1 MCAVMRWVILVC
13 LWSAVAY
20 DGAAQTI
27 WANGTQRGIELL
39 WLPPHD
45 GALPERYVIMRAAA
59 SSNRWSV
66 VGTTIRDTSSDSVV
80 ALLATEAAQPD
91 SNHRKRA
98 YERLDRLFFA
108 NPRAL
113 SRALGTYFHDTTTM
127 PLAEY
132 DYQIWSGPTLVAT
145 LYGAVSHQRTLPLP
159 PTWIRVRQRA
169 QCMELW
175 WQTDS
180 ARIVGIAGY
189 ALYRAREGESPI
201 RLVERPIS
209 IVGLEQDTL
218 ASAFLR
224 DCTPGVSGRLRYYV
238 AAVDVFGNEGRPSSV
253 ECLHRR
259 EIPSAPS
266 IHRAAIGN
274 QLALYVRGDRARI
287 RPLLRPSDAF
297 VWHMPQW
304 QWQDSLLLV
313 AVPERRA
320 DAIAVTITSGTDS
333 LTSWIG
339 IPTVMPLFDTT
350 APERPAFAEL
360 QHDGAHVR
368 IRWSA
373 AMAEDIAGYIL
384 ERILSG
390 DTSWCFISGT
400 SYQDTVTGNQQY
412 RIRAVDAHGNTSAVT
427 PPMAAS
433 ARATAAP
440 ELLSV
445 TSTRSGTV
453 LVWRAPPRT
462 ARIAVNRY
470 DDSLATPLTIALLP
484 GTTRRYVD
492 RSAGAAR
499 ATYQIVALDSS
510 GNWSKPSEC
519 RSAITLHRRCRPPA
533 FDSAVYRDGV
543 VVLYWTATH
552 PGEFLLERSSSG
564 SEEVFVLAR
573 INAETQ
579 HFVDD
584 TLERGG
590 QYTYRLRCISGS
602 EREATSCTITIP
614 P

>member
-1 MCAVMRWVILVC
+1 MCAVMRWVIYLC
-13 LWSAVAY
+13 LWCTIAY
-20 DGAAQTI
+20 DTAAQAI
-27 WANGTQRGIELL
+27 WATGTQRGIELL

-80 ALLATEAAQPD
+80 ALLATETAQPD
-91 SNHRKRA
+91 SSHRKRA

-113 SRALGTYFHDTTTM
+113 SRALGTYFHDTTTT

-238 AAVDVFGNEGRPSSV
+238 GSCRCVRATKDARP
-253 ECLHRR
+253 
-259 EIPSAPS
+259 PSNVSTDARYPP
-266 IHRAAIGN
+266 HRAFIAL
-274 QLALYVRGDRARI
+274 QLATSWHCTFAAIVPRI

-320 DAIAVTITSGTDS
+320 DAIAVTITSTITSGTDS

-373 AMAEDIAGYIL
+373 ASAHDVAGY
-384 ERILSG
+384 
-390 DTSWCFISGT
+390 
-400 SYQDTVTGNQQY
+400 
-412 RIRAVDAHGNTSAVT
+412 
-427 PPMAAS
+427 
-433 ARATAAP
+433 
-440 ELLSV
+440 
-445 TSTRSGTV
+445 
-453 LVWRAPPRT
+453 
-462 ARIAVNRY
+462 
-470 DDSLATPLTIALLP
+470 
-484 GTTRRYVD
+484 
-492 RSAGAAR
+492 
-499 ATYQIVALDSS
+499 
-510 GNWSKPSEC
+510 
-519 RSAITLHRRCRPPA
+519 
-533 FDSAVYRDGV
+533 
-543 VVLYWTATH
+543 
-552 PGEFLLERSSSG
+552 LLERAP
-564 SEEVFVLAR
+564 VR
-573 INAETQ
+573 
-579 HFVDD
+579 
-584 TLERGG
+584 
-590 QYTYRLRCISGS
+590 
-602 EREATSCTITIP
+602 
-614 P
+614 

>member
-1 MCAVMRWVILVC
+1 MRWVILVC

-20 DGAAQTI
+20 DATAQEI

-39 WLPPHD
+39 WLPPRD

-66 VGTTIRDTSSDSVV
+66 AGSVTRSTSSDSLIAHLVAEA
-80 ALLATEAAQPD
+80 ALLD
-91 SNHRKRA
+91 SSHR
-98 YERLDRLFFA
+98 ERFNEQLVRMFLA

-113 SRALGTYFHDTTTM
+113 SRALGTYFHDTTTT

-132 DYQIWSGPTLVAT
+132 DYQIWSGSTLVAT
-145 LYGAVSHQRTLPLP
+145 LYGAVSHQRTLPPP

-169 QCMELW
+169 QCFELW

-180 ARIVGIAGY
+180 ARIFGIAGY

-440 ELLSV
+440 ELLLV

-453 LVWRAPPRT
+453 LAWRAPPRT

-484 GTTRRYVD
+484 GTTHRYVD
-492 RSAGAAR
+492 RSAGAER
-499 ATYQIVALDSS
+499 GTYQIVALDSS
-510 GNWSKPSEC
+510 GNWSKPSE
-519 RSAITLHRRCRPPA
+519 RRTARTSRMYCKPPA

-573 INAETQ
+573 FNSGTQ
-579 HFVDD
+579 RFVDD

-590 QYTYRLRCISGS
+590 QYTYRLRCIGS
-602 EREATSCTITIP
+602 SDSEATSCTITIP